1 MKLNRTTFFAYVRKA
16 PFGGRLSQSQVD
28 GLNAILDEW
37 GKRKLSDLR
46 WLAYMLATAYHET
59 GARMQPVR
67 ETFATSDAQA
77 IKRLDKAYA
86 EGKLPQVSK
95 PYWRPDGNGNS
106 FFGRGLAQIT
116 HAVNYAKFGIAKTP
130 GDALKLS
137 VAVRIL
143 FDGMIDGKFTNRRLS
158 DYFNDAQDDPIGARR
173 IVNGQDKTR
182 LIAGYHRNF
191 LDAIK
196 AAISTYIDDG
206 RETDYV
212 APDVK
217 PEDAKP
223 DDVPVTQ
230 SKSLWAILTTFL
242 SGITA
247 LPFLGNVNNGW
258 ALGAFALILVAAC
271 IGAWLVATGRVT
283 INRSKAIT

>member
-16 PFGGRLSQSQVD
+16 PFAGRLSTRQVE
-28 GLNAILDEW
+28 GMETILNEW
-37 GKRKLSDLR
+37 GKRRLSDVR

-59 GARMQPVR
+59 GFRMQPVR

-77 IKRLDKAYA
+77 IARLDKAYA
-86 EGKLPQVSK
+86 NGKLPQVSK
-95 PYWRPDGNGNS
+95 PYWRPDANGRAW
-106 FFGRGLAQIT
+106 FGRGLAQIT
-116 HAVNYAKFGIAKTP
+116 HEKNYAKFGLAKTP
-130 GDALKLS
+130 GDALKLG

-158 DYFNDAQDDPIGARR
+158 DYFNSLKDDPIGARL
-173 IVNGQDKTR
+173 IVNGNDKAR

-191 LDAIK
+191 LDAIN
-196 AAISTYIDDG
+196 AAVETYVDDG
-206 RETDYV
+206 R
-212 APDVK
+212 DVK
-217 PEDAKP
+217 SEDAKP

-230 SKSLWAILTTFL
+230 SKSLWSILTMFL
-242 SGITA
+242 GGTTT
-247 LPFLGNVNNGW
+247 LPFLGNVNNGY
-258 ALGAFALILVAAC
+258 ALGALALIVMAFG